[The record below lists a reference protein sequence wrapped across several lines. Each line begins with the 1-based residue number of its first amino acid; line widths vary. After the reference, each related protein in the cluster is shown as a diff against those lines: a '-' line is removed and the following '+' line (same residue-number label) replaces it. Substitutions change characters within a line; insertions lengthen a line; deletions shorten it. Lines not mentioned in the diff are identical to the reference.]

1 MRDCNTEFDET
12 SVDKSNTPES
22 DTTINNTSGVNN
34 DEDKSVFESL
44 RESRKLHPRN
54 YISDSRFP
62 FLLDGKS
69 VFTSAIIPPP

>member
-12 SVDKSNTPES
+12 SVDKSNTPKS
-22 DTTINNTSGVNN
+22 DTTINNTSGANN

-54 YISDSRFP
+54 LQMAKI
-62 FLLDGKS
+62 
-69 VFTSAIIPPP
+69 AIVRS